1 MNIIEQQIRMYIQKL
16 LISEADV
23 SKSGYDIYIPGTY
36 LFGDEDEGL
45 KRWRVERIN
54 QQAMENGC
62 DRGFLIIAT
71 NRNKSVKKKSIFKKP
86 TGVTSLG
93 GHDQEK
99 IDNELLMQDIT
110 TTIKSIETYSKY
122 YSKDYRIV
130 LSTPI
135 QRGRRKIYAA
145 WIVDM
150 TTNPLNYFLQLLSKI
165 QQLQRSTT
173 FKISKQ
179 ATKYILGTNT
189 EIITQSE
196 AIGWTTSIRN
206 YLDELKRTDK
216 ELYNAEFPKTK
227 ISELQLNSIPDFT
240 KMNRIVIPAETYDV
254 DIKTGLVDI
263 DVEWLYKYG
272 FQTTTFEGKAI
283 VSNDPITG
291 NISFQPVN
299 GSITVAGITS
309 NESPGSFTG
318 EFKDGAP
325 WKGTLTRNNSDDG
338 EESKF
343 IGEFVSTVYVVTTAT
358 TPKSKF
364 SLIKLNGTQYYNVKN
379 DSEGK
384 YFIGTWKNGNLDN
397 GKYYS
402 RKPGTTD
409 YLLTGK
415 VINGEYIAEKK
426 VIELKTVIYPY
437 LFPAGIFKGKKAY
450 TSSDPTLSNAY
461 IWVTNKNAWG
471 EILKSDVKLYVNAQI
486 TETEFT
492 SKITM
497 ITDATIAVK
506 LSDEFKEGTSY
517 VELKT
522 NNDIVVYDAALNIMG
537 DYTPIPADQKKLIW
551 TGATAT
557 GKKYYAVHVK
567 DDKGKI
573 MPEVF
578 WIKSSVV
585 AKEIPFI
592 K

>member
-54 QQAMENGC
+54 QQAIENGC

-71 NRNKSVKKKSIFKKP
+71 NRNKSVIKKTLFKKP
-86 TGVTSLG
+86 TGVASIG
-93 GHDQEK
+93 GLDQEK
-99 IDNELLMQDIT
+99 IDNSLLMQDIT
-110 TTIKSIETYSKY
+110 TTIISIETYKKY
-122 YSKDYRIV
+122 YGKDYRIV

-135 QRGRRKIYAA
+135 KRGRKKIYAA

-165 QQLQRSTT
+165 QELQRSTT

-206 YLDELKRTDK
+206 YLDELKRTDN

-240 KMNRIVIPAETYDV
+240 KMNRIIIPAETYDV

-263 DVEWLYKYG
+263 DVEWLYKYE
-272 FQTTTFEGKAI
+272 FRTTSFDGKAI
-283 VSNDPITG
+283 VNVDPVTG
-291 NISFQPVN
+291 RPYFEPVY
-299 GSITVAGITS
+299 GSIDVISKSNTS
-309 NESPGSFTG
+309 TFTG

-325 WKGTLTRNNSDDG
+325 SKGTLTRKESDDG
-338 EESKF
+338 EASKF
-343 IGEFVSTVYVVTTAT
+343 IGEFVSTIYKVTYDHD
-358 TPKSKF
+358 SNLSF
-364 SLIKLNGTQYYNVKN
+364 DLIKLNGTQFYNVKN
-379 DSEGK
+379 DLEGK
-384 YFIGTWKNGNLDN
+384 YFIGTFKNGNLDN

-402 RKPGTTD
+402 RKSATAD

-415 VINGEYIAEKK
+415 VINGQYIAEKK
-426 VIELKTVIYPY
+426 PVELKTVIYPY
-437 LFPAGIFKGKKAY
+437 VFSAGIFKGKKAY
-450 TSSDPTLSNAY
+450 TSLDPTLSNYAY
-461 IWVTNKNAWG
+461 VWVTNKNAWAQ
-471 EILKSDVKLYVNAQI
+471 ILTSDVKLYVNAQI
-486 TETEFT
+486 TESEFT

-497 ITDATIAVK
+497 ITDATIAMK
-506 LSDEFKEGTSY
+506 LSAEFKEGTSY

-522 NNDIVVYDAALNIMG
+522 NDDIVVYDAALKILG
-537 DYTPIPADQKKLIW
+537 DYTPRPADQKKLIW
-551 TGATAT
+551 TGGTAT
-557 GKKYYAVHVK
+557 GKKYYAVHVW

-573 MPEVF
+573 MPEFV